1 MANDM
6 VIGAESPLQPEIER
20 LIAAS
25 NAYSA
30 SLYPIEGRRPADI
43 ARLAAADVR
52 FLVARRDGIAV
63 GCAAL
68 LLDPPSGEIK
78 RMFVS
83 TEARGLKLGAGLLA
97 ALEDEARRAG
107 LSRLRLETGPRN
119 AAALAL
125 YTASGYQP
133 CGPFPPYGPS
143 PHSVFMEK
151 SLSAT

>member
-1 MANDM
+1 MIIAP
-6 VIGAESPLQPEIER
+6 ESPLQPDIER

-30 SLYPIEGRRPADI
+30 SLYPIEGRHPADV
-43 ARLAAADVR
+43 ARLAAPDVR
-52 FLVARRDGIAV
+52 FLVARRDGVAI

-68 LLDPPSGEIK
+68 LVAAPAGEIK
-78 RMFVS
+78 RMFVA
-83 TEARGLKLGAGLLA
+83 TEARGTGLGAKLLA
-97 ALEDEARRAG
+97 AIEAEAAREG
-107 LSRLRLETGPRN
+107 LGLLRLETGPRN

-143 PHSVFMEK
+143 PHSVFMER

>member
-1 MANDM
+1 
-6 VIGAESPLQPEIER
+6 VIAIALESSVQPEVGR

-25 NAYSA
+25 DAFSA
-30 SLYPIEGRRPADI
+30 SLYPAEGRHPADI
-43 ARLAAADVR
+43 ARLAAPDVR
-52 FLVARRDGIAV
+52 FLVARRDGTAV

-68 LLDPPSGEIK
+68 LIAPPAGEIK

-83 TEARGLKLGAGLLA
+83 TEARGLKLGARLLVA
-97 ALEDEARRAG
+97 VEDEARRTG
-107 LSRLRLETGPRN
+107 LTLLRLETGPRN

-133 CGPFPPYGPS
+133 CGPFPPYGPG
-143 PHSVFMEK
+143 PHSVFMER

>member
-1 MANDM
+1 MTDGIA
-6 VIGAESPLQPEIER
+6 IGPESPLQPDVER

-25 NAYSA
+25 DAFSA
-30 SLYPIEGRRPADI
+30 SLYPAEGRHPADV
-43 ARLAAADVR
+43 ARLAAPDVR
-52 FLVARRDGIAV
+52 FLVARRDGAAV

-68 LLDPPSGEIK
+68 LVGPPSGEIK
-78 RMFVS
+78 RMFVAA
-83 TEARGLKLGAGLLA
+83 EARGLKLGAALLA
-97 ALEDEARRAG
+97 AIEEQGRRAG
-107 LSRLRLETGPRN
+107 LNHLRLETGPRS

-151 SLSAT
+151 HLPAT